1 MARPERADKKLI
13 REGQLLAWRDLAKI
27 NLLQDTPYM
36 VQACVIVNDQ
46 IWGVRIRDSRCTAIG
61 KGQIEV
67 HVAFVS
73 RLERDQDAIEDYPG
87 RFDIL
92 GGAVRCCCIFAHDL
106 NFFSPRGFTL

>member
-13 REGQLLAWRDLAKI
+13 RERQLLAWRDLAKI

-36 VQACVIVNDQ
+36 VQAGVIVNDQ
-46 IWGVRIRDSRCTAIG
+46 IRGVRIRDSRCTVIG

-67 HVAFVS
+67 HVAFIS

-87 RFDIL
+87 QLAIL
-92 GGAVRCCCIFAHDL
+92 GDSARCCCIF
-106 NFFSPRGFTL
+106 